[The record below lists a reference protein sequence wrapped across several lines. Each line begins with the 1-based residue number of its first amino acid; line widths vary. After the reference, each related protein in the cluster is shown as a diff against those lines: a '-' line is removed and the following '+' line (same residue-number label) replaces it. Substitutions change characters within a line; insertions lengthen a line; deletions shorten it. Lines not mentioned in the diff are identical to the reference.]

1 MNSKNLIRR
10 NDTILPSSYLWVA
23 AALSV
28 ILILGTFLSAPRVGA
43 SEDPIQRGID
53 ADAARY
59 QALGASYLAR
69 AEAGRLRGLDAA
81 SARWAAL
88 STSYAHGSAE
98 QPYTDVS
105 LFYVERLRAQI
116 RESSAAAAAAQLP
129 YTDVSKFYVERLRAQ
144 IREGSAVADN
154 SALADNPELS
164 FARRS
169 YSAAAN
175 LLAANPELSLARR
188 SYSPSLGVCGPDD
201 TQLAANPELGF
212 FRQVRGC

>member
-88 STSYAHGSAE
+88 STSYAQGSAE

-105 LFYVERLRAQI
+105 LFYVEK
-116 RESSAAAAAAQLP
+116 ES
-129 YTDVSKFYVERLRAQ
+129 VERMMIGTCLKVKD
-144 IREGSAVADN
+144 G
-154 SALADNPELS
+154 
-164 FARRS
+164 
-169 YSAAAN
+169 
-175 LLAANPELSLARR
+175 LLMIWTVQESTHQTEP
-188 SYSPSLGVCGPDD
+188 V
-201 TQLAANPELGF
+201 
-212 FRQVRGC
+212 